1 MTDAMIIGLAKE
13 AVKITLL
20 LSLPLLTTA
29 LIIGLGISI
38 FQAVTQIQEMTLT
51 FVPKILAMILVF
63 FFTLPWMLKK
73 LIDFTS
79 QLILNIPGFIK

>member
-73 LIDFTS
+73 LTDFTS
-79 QLILNIPGFIK
+79 QLILNIPFFIK

>member
-1 MTDAMIIGLAKE
+1 MTDAMVISLAKE
-13 AVKITLL
+13 AVKITLIL
-20 LSLPLLTTA
+20 ALPLLATA
-29 LIIGLGISI
+29 LIVGLGISI

-73 LIDFTS
+73 LTDFTA

>member
-20 LSLPLLTTA
+20 LSLPLLATA

-73 LIDFTS
+73 LTDFTS
-79 QLILNIPGFIK
+79 QLILNIPAFIK